1 MQTAETDGTTPLSR
15 RSPNSGS
22 SMLMKKRNFPPGV
35 EPRNVIDL
43 HDFLPYRIHL
53 LATKIARPDDIE
65 IDGGIVIRARDWRII
80 LQLASRGP
88 LTGRELSAM
97 VGLDA
102 ATITRVVQRL
112 GELGLVTTRV
122 SSADR
127 RKQIISLTEAG
138 AKAHDQLAPGRKE
151 VAEGLL
157 ECFSAKERATF
168 FMLLDRLEE
177 HLHDEPSDD
186 EWIE

>member
-1 MQTAETDGTTPLSR
+1 
-15 RSPNSGS
+15 
-22 SMLMKKRNFPPGV
+22 
-35 EPRNVIDL
+35 
-43 HDFLPYRIHL
+43 
-53 LATKIARPDDIE
+53 
-65 IDGGIVIRARDWRII
+65 
-80 LQLASRGP
+80 
-88 LTGRELSAM
+88 M

-127 RKQIISLTEAG
+127 RKQIISITEAG
-138 AKAHDQLAPGRKE
+138 ARAHDEIAPGRKQ

-157 ECFSAKERATF
+157 ECFSAEERVTF
-168 FMLLDRLEE
+168 FTLLDRLEE

-186 EWIE
+186 DWTE